1 MAAAG
6 NAPPELAAEGRNGGH
21 FLDSQFICRPRGKR
35 RHGARMAAMPRPSHR
50 LLSFPGVLRVS
61 AEDSA
66 TEFKESPREIAGFAH
81 LLLPELR
88 EK

>member
-1 MAAAG
+1 
-6 NAPPELAAEGRNGGH
+6 
-21 FLDSQFICRPRGKR
+21 
-35 RHGARMAAMPRPSHR
+35 MAAMPRPSHR